1 MPPHGIAQLTV
12 GAVMWPTMLLP
23 HVQGLLS

>member
-1 MPPHGIAQLTV
+1 MPLHGIAQLTV

-23 HVQGLLS
+23 NGQGLLS